1 MIASQPRVVLRTNP
15 GLSKNVPSGHGLAGW
30 CSRWGTHGVS
40 DAGLLAAQR
49 LDCLPIQIQRSG
61 HGGPPP
67 RHPGAGPFRMVFS
80 VGCTL
85 GVSDPG
91 FLAARR
97 HVSLTIPTQR
107 SGHGGPRGRGPRELS
122 GLFAL
127 TPPSP
132 AVTWALLTGRRFA
145 GEGGSARRGRGLAAD
160 WIYQP
165 TRGLWDLVQGVAGNS
180 ISVRRS
186 ILRTA
191 TTRLAPRRAVA
202 PHPFHEQADKP
213 VSGSAGLRSGN

>member
-1 MIASQPRVVLRTNP
+1 MAWPDGVLGWAHMGFRSRSFGCPRERFSADPSPAERT
-15 GLSKNVPSGHGLAGW
+15 
-30 CSRWGTHGVS
+30 R
-40 DAGLLAAQR
+40 
-49 LDCLPIQIQRSG
+49 RSA
-61 HGGPPP
+61 PPP
-67 RHPGAGPFRMVFS
+67 PWCRPLSDDVLGGAHIGGFRSRFFGCPAARFSYDPNPTERTRRSARPGAERVERPFR
-80 VGCTL
+80 
-85 GVSDPG
+85 P
-91 FLAARR
+91 
-97 HVSLTIPTQR
+97 HP
-107 SGHGGPRGRGPRELS
+107 
-122 GLFAL
+122 AL

-202 PHPFHEQADKP
+202 PRPFHEHADKP

>member
-1 MIASQPRVVLRTNP
+1 MCFRFRFFGCPTARFTSDPNPTERTQRSAPPPP
-15 GLSKNVPSGHGLAGW
+15 GCRPLSKGVLGGVHIGGFR
-30 CSRWGTHGVS
+30 SR
-40 DAGLLAAQR
+40 
-49 LDCLPIQIQRSG
+49 
-61 HGGPPP
+61 
-67 RHPGAGPFRMVFS
+67 
-80 VGCTL
+80 
-85 GVSDPG
+85 

-97 HVSLTIPTQR
+97 HVSLPIPTQR

-145 GEGGSARRGRGLAAD
+145 GEGGRARRGRGLAAD

-165 TRGLWDLVQGVAGNS
+165 TRGRWDLVQGVAGNS

-202 PHPFHEQADKP
+202 PHPFHQQADKP
-213 VSGSAGLRSGN
+213 V